1 MPKRGQNLKVG
12 RGDRA
17 SKSSEKSGCFPS
29 KAELRGGV
37 VEPHGGAS
45 DGKLHLALLP
55 YCQKLGLYG
64 APFKEGKG
72 VCCRMVYGDKPSP
85 LYNFRQVLADY
96 ALAMSRD
103 REFPSTVDG
112 LEELYQ
118 YKFVYSNGVDPDQT
132 GKMRKNAV
140 ACFMNEDGTIMMDFL
155 LMVED
160 FVSWRAELYD
170 EDHEKLQLPE
180 IVVHNYTDV
189 NNQFDSKL
197 ELHCTVKV
205 KAGDGDQFSVTDVP
219 PPVYPKRF
227 VVMQV
232 ASEKPTHMDFT
243 ISGNCKPFATGLA
256 SKRIPVKNVKQNPQD
271 TYYEKFYTLHDFIIA
286 NSQNKDFI
294 LKDLLVDVFGC
305 CPIILKISGSSF
317 EGPAGDFLDEMKA
330 LSYIYP

>member
-12 RGDRA
+12 GGDRA
-17 SKSSEKSGCFPS
+17 SGSSGKSGCFPS
-29 KAELRGGV
+29 KADLRGGV
-37 VEPHGGAS
+37 VESHGRAG

-55 YCQKLGLYG
+55 YCENLGLYG
-64 APFKEGKG
+64 APFNEGKG

-85 LYNFRQVLADY
+85 IYNFRKASADY

-118 YKFVYSNGVDPDQT
+118 YKFVYSNGVDPDGT

-140 ACFMNEDGTIMMDFL
+140 ACFMNEEATIMVDFL

-160 FVSWRAELYD
+160 FVSWRVESYD
-170 EDHEKLQLPE
+170 DDQEKLQLPE
-180 IVVHNYTDV
+180 ILVHNYTDV
-189 NNQFDSKL
+189 NVLFDSDVQFTCKV
-197 ELHCTVKV
+197 EV

-243 ISGNCKPFATGLA
+243 ISGNCKPFASGLA
-256 SKRIPVKNVKQNPQD
+256 TKRIPVKNVKQNPED
-271 TYYEKFYTLHDFIIA
+271 TYYEKFYTLHDVIIA
-286 NSQNKDFI
+286 EGKNKDFI
-294 LKDLLVDVFGC
+294 LKELLVEVFGC
-305 CPIILKISGSSF
+305 CPIILKISGGTF
-317 EGPAGDFLDEMKA
+317 QGPAGDFLDEMKA
-330 LSYIYP
+330 LSYVYP